1 MSRRWFVTTQSNSS
15 VDVALS
21 SAETSCRR
29 VPDHVSVSRIAYFKR
44 KFVDVEDEAP
54 LSFRTYCQSVSDH
67 TLTTYANVCVSFPS
81 VEVLRAPVLNKQT
94 NKKIKSDIQSTHLS
108 KTTFNSLVN
117 SYWTS

>member
-1 MSRRWFVTTQSNSS
+1 MSLHYEFNTIGTEQTNTHITLIFVWFVTTQSNSS

-44 KFVDVEDEAP
+44 KFVDVDDEAS

-67 TLTTYANVCVSFPS
+67 TLKLDAATLTCVLAF
-81 VEVLRAPVLNKQT
+81 LL
-94 NKKIKSDIQSTHLS
+94 
-108 KTTFNSLVN
+108 
-117 SYWTS
+117 